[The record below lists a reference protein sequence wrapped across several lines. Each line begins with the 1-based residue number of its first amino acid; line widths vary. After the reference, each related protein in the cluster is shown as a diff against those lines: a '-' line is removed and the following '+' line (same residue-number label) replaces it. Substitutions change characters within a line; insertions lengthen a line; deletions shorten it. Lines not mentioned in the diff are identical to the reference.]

1 MVEANSTNAKCIAHI
16 ADTSNGVIIDTLGN
30 FIKGQEFKGIYRP
43 KNGFTNAKRS
53 AVANTARRLATESIN
68 YTTLQQ
74 IKYSTIGADVTT
86 KASPS
91 LITHIRCDGVIEY
104 CYEYNDIRVY
114 GNDANWDIS
123 INRTANVNAHYGT
136 AITPQKQAE
145 EYMTLINRN
154 EP

>member
-1 MVEANSTNAKCIAHI
+1 MVEANS
-16 ADTSNGVIIDTLGN
+16 
-30 FIKGQEFKGIYRP
+30 
-43 KNGFTNAKRS
+43 TNAKRS
-53 AVANTARRLATESIN
+53 AVANTARRLATKSIN
-68 YTTLQQ
+68 YTALQQ